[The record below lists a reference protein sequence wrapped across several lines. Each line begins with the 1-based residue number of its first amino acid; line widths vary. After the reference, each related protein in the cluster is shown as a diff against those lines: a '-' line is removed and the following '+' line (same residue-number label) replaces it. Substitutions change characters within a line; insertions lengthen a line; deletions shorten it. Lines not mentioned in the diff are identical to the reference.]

1 MTTPNFELLK
11 DAYEIV
17 DGIPAEN
24 FFLNQWRMRD
34 EGPSC
39 GTIAC
44 AAGWLTLHPKFQAL
58 GLEYGK
64 TANDSTQ
71 IKYRGVI
78 HMSALAQFFGISNT
92 DANGIFGVAATF
104 EPGRAHKAIFLRR
117 LYNFLHLHGQLK
129 EQIER
134 RAHQQAVV
142 QRTLNP

>member
-24 FFLNQWRMRD
+24 FYLNQWRMRD
-34 EGPSC
+34 EGLSC

-78 HMSALAQFFGISNT
+78 HMSALAQFFGISVS
-92 DANGIFGVAATF
+92 DAEGIFGVVSSF
-104 EPGRAHKAIFLRR
+104 QPVRSHKALFLRR
-117 LYNFLHLHGQLK
+117 LYNFLREHGQLK
-129 EQIER
+129 GQIER
-134 RAHQQAVV
+134 RAQQQAVV
-142 QRTLNP
+142 QRALMP